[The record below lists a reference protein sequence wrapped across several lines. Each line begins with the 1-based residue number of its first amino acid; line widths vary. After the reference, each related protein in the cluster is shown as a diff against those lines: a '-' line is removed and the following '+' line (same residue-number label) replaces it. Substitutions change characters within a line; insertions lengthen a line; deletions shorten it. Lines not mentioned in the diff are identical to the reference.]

1 MLLIGSR
8 HRCQSCSEATRF
20 ARSGASQSTQRSTS
34 TSRTPLLGFIDH
46 LSVDTTVLRPHPV
59 QAVAWTSLRDCHVP
73 NVFRSCRSSRLQR
86 FPPQRSDPKIR
97 SFDGPRV
104 CCTPQPTMGFTKFR
118 TPWNGLSTEPRPEG
132 RWTRRSVGSPPLWRR
147 PYEAFP
153 SSAAWPCRHRA
164 TPFRMRS
171 RSPTGVP
178 SRRSSRAR
186 YRVATVRFSARR
198 PQGFLPPRSPLRA
211 RDVAAARPLDAPLGF
226 GSTRSDAAARF
237 APPDLVIG
245 RFAWRPSRFGVPRPE
260 RREKAM
266 EFRPCL
272 APCDRYAVVPEGS
285 TAIDR
290 VGSGVSRRRHLGRIP
305 DPEGLWDAS
314 GSTPRGGST
323 ASVRA
328 PEGEGLPTSSRR
340 ISEETRTRPSAR
352 SEERRPVVRARAR
365 HPSAVAR
372 VHDGETAR
380 RGRLHPKVCASAR
393 HSRAPRRR
401 RRRTQQAKSRRTRP
415 WARPEAHPKVCP
427 CGLVA
432 PASPASWRAGSGQTV
447 IVFTGTAAARSGDR
461 VAPSIR
467 RSESRR
473 RSAEGAVGAAQPTC
487 GGDPPRAPKC
497 SRRDGPESIPGS
509 PDRGRVC
516 FRSVGAEALP
526 EPRPV

>member
-1 MLLIGSR
+1 MCSVPAVPPGSNGFLR
-8 HRCQSCSEATRF
+8 SDRIRRS
-20 ARSGASQSTQRSTS
+20 ARSTVRGFVAPRSRPWGSPSFGLPGTAS
-34 TSRTPLLGFIDH
+34 
-46 LSVDTTVLRPHPV
+46 RP
-59 QAVAWTSLRDCHVP
+59 
-73 NVFRSCRSSRLQR
+73 N
-86 FPPQRSDPKIR
+86 
-97 SFDGPRV
+97 
-104 CCTPQPTMGFTKFR
+104 
-118 TPWNGLSTEPRPEG
+118 PRPEG

-272 APCDRYAVVPEGS
+272 APCDRCAVVPEGS

-290 VGSGVSRRRHLGRIP
+290 VGSGLSRRRDLGRIP

-393 HSRAPRRR
+393 HSRAPRKG

-415 WARPEAHPKVCP
+415 LSETGGTPGGVPLRT
-427 CGLVA
+427 
-432 PASPASWRAGSGQTV
+432 RGSGV
-447 IVFTGTAAARSGDR
+447 SSKLEGRLGPDSHR
-461 VAPSIR
+461 VHRDGRCAIR
-467 RSESRR
+467 RSRRPFDPEIGES
-473 RSAEGAVGAAQPTC
+473 
-487 GGDPPRAPKC
+487 APK
-497 SRRDGPESIPGS
+497 RRGCGWC
-509 PDRGRVC
+509 RTTH
-516 FRSVGAEALP
+516 LWW
-526 EPRPV
+526 